1 MTSIGNLLY
10 FGGCIMQDEL
20 KSGDF
25 KRPIFESCTDNSF
38 MKRFRDNLRVYDYVN
53 SDLGLSTKLLSLT
66 SLFEIIRSGII
77 YKPNE

>member
-10 FGGCIMQDEL
+10 YGGCIMQDEL

-25 KRPIFESCTDNSF
+25 KRPIFESCSDSSF

-53 SDLGLSTKLLSLT
+53 SDLGLSTKLLSL
-66 SLFEIIRSGII
+66 L
-77 YKPNE
+77 KV